1 MLTVTLKLRRKTLF
15 YTFNLVL
22 PCLAIYVATII
33 GFALPP
39 ECGEKIGLRNDFS
52 HQYFLLQIVNT
63 EIIT

>member
-22 PCLAIYVATII
+22 PSLAIYIATIV

-39 ECGEKIGLRNDFS
+39 ESGEKIGLRNDFS
-52 HQYFLLQIVNT
+52 Y
-63 EIIT
+63 